1 VASSSSTTTTKGRAL
16 RTETTVNDTSD
27 FSIGKHVNHDAIARS
42 DGAVNAGCGS
52 EVSDALRP
60 RASTVSGRS
69 ALGLMGGDPMSFVMA
84 IPDVLIA
91 TAGDVAGIGSA
102 LAEANSAAAAPTTG
116 ALAAGADEVS
126 TAVAALFSRHAQAY
140 QTLSAQAAGF
150 HERFVQAL
158 NGAAGSYAAADAA
171 NASPLQAALNAINAP
186 AEALMGRPLIGNGAN
201 GTATHPDGGEGGLLY
216 GNGGN
221 GFDNTATPGAVGG
234 AGGDAGLI
242 GNGGSGGS
250 GGAGAGPKG
259 I

>member
-1 VASSSSTTTTKGRAL
+1 
-16 RTETTVNDTSD
+16 
-27 FSIGKHVNHDAIARS
+27 
-42 DGAVNAGCGS
+42 
-52 EVSDALRP
+52 
-60 RASTVSGRS
+60 
-69 ALGLMGGDPMSFVMA
+69 MSFVMT
-84 IPDVLIA
+84 IPDVLVA
-91 TAGDVAGIGSA
+91 AAGDVAGIGSA

-116 ALAAGADEVS
+116 AVAAGADEVS
-126 TAVAALFSRHAQAY
+126 AAVSAFFSSHAQAY

-158 NGAAGSYAAADAA
+158 NGAAGSYAAAEAA

-186 AEALMGRPLIGNGAN
+186 TEALMGRPLVGNGAN

-221 GFDNTATPGAVGG
+221 GFDNTANPGAVGG

-242 GNGGSGGS
+242 GNGGSGGGRSRPACPRS
-250 GGAGAGPKG
+250 GRRGSDEGRRF